1 MRWLRT
7 ILGGIIA
14 EMLVLVMVLP
24 VALAV
29 GFDLS
34 TGDPSAVPPALNA
47 AIVVASFVAPLL
59 LTQWVARRLTAQ
71 FVRHGFLVG
80 FTAFAVYMIPMT
92 LSGESQPPVYW
103 LAHAMKILG
112 GPHPLATPWGDRRAP
127 KVDHLDR

>member
-7 ILGGIIA
+7 ILGGILA
-14 EMLVLVMVLP
+14 EMLVLVMIMP

-34 TGDPSAVPPALNA
+34 AGDPAAVPPALNA
-47 AIVVASFVAPLL
+47 AIVVASFIAPLL
-59 LTQWVARRLTAQ
+59 LTQWVARRLVSQ
-71 FVRHGFLVG
+71 FVLHGFLVG
-80 FTAFAVYMIPMT
+80 FTAFVIYMIPMT

-112 GPHPLATPWGDRRAP
+112 GVAGGVVAARRFAARRTTAA
-127 KVDHLDR
+127 V